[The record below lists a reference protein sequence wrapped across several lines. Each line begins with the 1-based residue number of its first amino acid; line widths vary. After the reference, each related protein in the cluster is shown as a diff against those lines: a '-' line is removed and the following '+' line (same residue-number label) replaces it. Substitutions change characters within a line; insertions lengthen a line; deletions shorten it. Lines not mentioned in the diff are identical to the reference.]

1 MEKGEKGVVDEEVA
15 VILAGLVP
23 NHQTPIIIQESS
35 SSIISIIIEITVAPG
50 HTPIQPTTIITT
62 TIIEKEE

>member
-1 MEKGEKGVVDEEVA
+1 MEKGEKAVVDEEVA

-35 SSIISIIIEITVAPG
+35 IIENTVAPG
-50 HTPIQPTTIITT
+50 HAPIQPTTTLTITI
-62 TIIEKEE
+62 TIIEKE